1 MSREKQELLQF
12 YERFDKL
19 LTNAQM
25 IQKKSLRQ
33 IAEESGVGINTLC
46 TYKSR
51 KATPNVSNLIRLAY
65 YFGVSTDYLL
75 GREGYEL
82 ENENNGNWFYPRAT
96 LRNGDN
102 VGISTYN
109 PFRLNVALLQ
119 FDVWLDSGY
128 DIKEAWLQSI
138 DGRRIEVERRWALK
152 EGDANGISK

>member
-1 MSREKQELLQF
+1 MSREKRELPQF
-12 YERFDKL
+12 HERFDKL

-33 IAEESGVGINTLC
+33 IAEESGVSVNTLIA
-46 TYKSR
+46 YKS
-51 KATPNVSNLIRLAY
+51 KKTAPDALNLMRLAD

-96 LRNGDN
+96 LRNGDD

-109 PFRLNVALLQ
+109 PFRLDTALRQ

-138 DGRRIEVERRWALK
+138 DGRRIEVERRWAIK
-152 EGDANGISK
+152 EGDTDAED

>member
-33 IAEESGVGINTLC
+33 IAKESGVSINTLSA
-46 TYKSR
+46 YKS
-51 KATPNVSNLIRLAY
+51 KKTIPDVTNLVRLAY

-82 ENENNGNWFYPRAT
+82 ENENNGNWFYPRA
-96 LRNGDN
+96 LLHNGDS
-102 VGISTYN
+102 VGIGIYT
-109 PFRLNVALLQ
+109 PMRLDKALEQ
-119 FDVWLDSGY
+119 FDIWIYSGY
-128 DIKEAWLQSI
+128 VIDENWLQTI
-138 DGRRIEVERRWALK
+138 DGRRIEVEKRWVIK
-152 EGDANGISK
+152 EGDPDAE

>member
-12 YERFDKL
+12 HERFDKL

-33 IAEESGVGINTLC
+33 IAEESGIGINTLS
-46 TYKSR
+46 TYKNR
-51 KATPNVSNLIRLAY
+51 KATPDALNLMRLAD

-75 GREGYEL
+75 GRKGYEL

-96 LRNGDN
+96 LRNGDD

-109 PFRLNVALLQ
+109 PFRLDTALRQ
-119 FDVWLDSGY
+119 FDIWLDSGY

-138 DGRRIEVERRWALK
+138 DGRRIEVERRWAIK
-152 EGDANGISK
+152 EGDPDAE

>member
-1 MSREKQELLQF
+1 MSNEKQELPQF
-12 YERFDKL
+12 HERFDKL

-33 IAEESGVGINTLC
+33 IAEESDVKVGNLSGYKHKGTLPD
-46 TYKSR
+46 TS
-51 KATPNVSNLIRLAY
+51 TLIKLAD

-82 ENENNGNWFYPRAT
+82 ENENNGNWFYPKAI
-96 LRNGDN
+96 LRNGDD

-109 PFRLNVALLQ
+109 PFRLDAALRQ

-128 DIKEAWLQSI
+128 DIREAWLQSI
-138 DGRRIEVERRWALK
+138 DGRRIDVERRWAIK
-152 EGDANGISK
+152 EGDPDAKD